1 LSTVGDAFQ
10 ALKQVL
16 LIHANVERLERS
28 VDKLGDDVD
37 GLAQAVGGLR
47 DRVSR
52 LEGFIDGAAAAAK
65 HRPRLKGE

>member
-1 LSTVGDAFQ
+1 MSTVGDAFQ

-28 VDKLGDDVD
+28 VDKLGDDVGD
-37 GLAQAVGGLR
+37 LAQAVGALR

-52 LEGFIDGAAAAAK
+52 LEGFIDGASAASRAS
-65 HRPRLKGE
+65 PRIKGR